1 MTEYTLK
8 TTKYSNSFLNLLAC
22 DQLIMRSVCII
33 LAKQSN
39 TLTISLLILSQSATF
54 GDKGRRHN

>member
-8 TTKYSNSFLNLLAC
+8 TTKYSDSFLNLLAC

-39 TLTISLLILSQSATF
+39 PLTIFLVILSHSATF
-54 GDKGRRHN
+54 CDKDFH